1 MAPTTHP
8 PTLCFCFSFF
18 FSSRWPRH
26 SVTEFCLPSFEG
38 GLLLLFCFFHYR
50 VLPSFLCVLY
60 AAIVLDVVLTNFKE
74 LVRFGVEFY
83 RVLPSFTEFSEFY
96 RVLVSYTRRSCWI
109 LESAVVLKKE
119 LDLMRSG
126 FVYW

>member
-1 MAPTTHP
+1 M
-8 PTLCFCFSFF
+8 
-18 FSSRWPRH
+18 
-26 SVTEFCLPSFEG
+26 
-38 GLLLLFCFFHYR
+38 LLFFFFHYR
-50 VLPSFLCVLY
+50 VLLSFLCVLY
-60 AAIVLDVVLTNFKE
+60 AAIVLDVVLTSFKE
-74 LVRFGVEFY
+74 LMRFGVEFY
-83 RVLPSFTEFSEFY
+83 RVLPSFTEFYRVLPSFTEFY

>member
-1 MAPTTHP
+1 M
-8 PTLCFCFSFF
+8 
-18 FSSRWPRH
+18 
-26 SVTEFCLPSFEG
+26 
-38 GLLLLFCFFHYR
+38 
-50 VLPSFLCVLY
+50 
-60 AAIVLDVVLTNFKE
+60 LDVVLTSFKE
-74 LVRFGVEFY
+74 LMRFGVEFY
-83 RVLPSFTEFSEFY
+83 RVLPSFTEFYRVLPSFTEFY